1 MNIIEKCMTLPEEII
16 ISSLKPY
23 QMSSFLISLLDDW
36 NTIDQALRISFLILS
51 NLKIFV
57 ALKWEGFDNI
67 ITKYKD
73 NEGIMKEFGIDIEK
87 AEK

>member
-1 MNIIEKCMTLPEEII
+1 
-16 ISSLKPY
+16 
-23 QMSSFLISLLDDW
+23 MSSFLISLLDDW

-57 ALKWEGFDNI
+57 ALKREGFDNI

-73 NEGIMKEFGIDIEK
+73 NEGIMNEFGIDIDK
-87 AEK
+87 AEQQEEEWK